1 MIQIIPAVLFVL
13 LLVAGVPIA
22 FCIGLATLLALG
34 LSIDLVPTVTTVAQ
48 RMVGGLDSFA
58 LLAIPLFILSGLMM
72 SYGGIA
78 QRLIRFAKCLIGSV
92 PGGLA
97 FVNVLSCAL
106 FGAIAGSSVAAN
118 TAVGGV
124 MIPEMERA
132 GFSRG
137 FGGAITAAA
146 STTGLLI
153 PPSNILIVYAVVA
166 GGVSI
171 AALFVGGY
179 LPGMLVAGLLMAVCW
194 LHAKRN
200 NLPRGERVPL
210 AETLR
215 AGLSALPSLFLI
227 VLVIGGILG
236 GIFTAT
242 EAGAIAVLYAWGLSA
257 AYREITLRDLY
268 PILLRSAATTAIV
281 MLLIA
286 ASVAMSWVLAL
297 HQVPANVAEFM
308 LGLTDNPLVM
318 LLIINLVLLAVGTF
332 LDMTPA
338 VLIFTPI
345 FLPVATELGMS
356 PVHFGIVMVL
366 NLCIGIVTPPV
377 GSALFLSCAVAQ
389 TSIGK
394 IVRNLLP
401 MYAMMI
407 VALLLVTYV
416 PAFSELL
423 PRQLGL
429 MN

>member
-34 LSIDLVPTVTTVAQ
+34 LSIDLVPSATTIAQ

-58 LLAIPLFILSGLMM
+58 LLAIPLFILSGLLM
-72 SYGGIA
+72 SHGGIA

-137 FGGAITAAA
+137 FGGALTAAA

-171 AALFVGGY
+171 AALFIGGY
-179 LPGMLVAGLLMAVCW
+179 LPGLLTSLLLMVVCW
-194 LHAKRN
+194 VYAKRN

-215 AGLSALPSLFLI
+215 AGLAARPSLFRIALA
-227 VLVIGGILG
+227 IGGILG

-257 AYREITLRDLY
+257 AYREITLKDLY

-308 LGLTDNPLVM
+308 LALTDNPLVL
-318 LLIINLVLLAVGTF
+318 LLIINLVLLLVGSF

-345 FLPVATELGMS
+345 FLPVAVDLGMS

-366 NLCIGIVTPPV
+366 NLCIGLVPPPV
-377 GSALFLSCAVAQ
+377 GSVLCLSCAVAQ
-389 TSIGK
+389 TSIG
-394 IVRNLLP
+394 
-401 MYAMMI
+401 
-407 VALLLVTYV
+407 
-416 PAFSELL
+416 
-423 PRQLGL
+423 
-429 MN
+429 